1 MWRVMQINWTL
12 EIRMDVLKVRLNDNR
27 VYISIYIIIH
37 VLLHTRTHHRIVEPT
52 YGAIR
57 KLV

>member
-12 EIRMDVLKVRLNDNR
+12 EIRMDVLRVRLNVNR
-27 VYISIYIIIH
+27 VYIYYIH
-37 VLLHTRTHHRIVEPT
+37 VLLHTRSHHRIVEPT
-52 YGAIR
+52 YGAIQ